1 MPVSDAKIFEP
12 NILYESYNLQLS
24 GIGALDWFDKI
35 SITAKSK
42 KHRMQFSKCTIKRV
56 KRVGGNFKVISRGR
70 TSLNSASFSF
80 RATMP
85 NLYNKLCE
93 CIPLYATSPQY
104 VHAFNIQPVDDTE
117 SGYNIDLVSLDNFIQ
132 FGVIERAMDSNTR
145 SLSGRRNNE
154 KLFMAVLSHLKC

>member
-1 MPVSDAKIFEP
+1 
-12 NILYESYNLQLS
+12 
-24 GIGALDWFDKI
+24 
-35 SITAKSK
+35 
-42 KHRMQFSKCTIKRV
+42 
-56 KRVGGNFKVISRGR
+56 
-70 TSLNSASFSF
+70 
-80 RATMP
+80 MP

-104 VHAFNIQPVDDTE
+104 VHALNIQPVDDTE

-132 FGVIERAMDSNTR
+132 FGGIERAMDSNTR